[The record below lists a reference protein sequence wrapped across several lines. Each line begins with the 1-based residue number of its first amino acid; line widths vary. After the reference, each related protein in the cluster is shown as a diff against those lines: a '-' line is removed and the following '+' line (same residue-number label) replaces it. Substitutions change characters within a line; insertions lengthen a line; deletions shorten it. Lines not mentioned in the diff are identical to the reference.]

1 MFYQTAHTPLQL
13 ALVVMVEAE
22 MRKVVMEPQLFS
34 VLFLQLAVAVVEH
47 IFLVAQTG
55 ERVGQVVVAVDLLEQ
70 QAQPHREK
78 ATQVALD
85 FKALTQRQAVAVAVK
100 AQ

>member
-1 MFYQTAHTPLQL
+1 L
-13 ALVVMVEAE
+13 
-22 MRKVVMEPQLFS
+22 RKVVTEQQVFL
-34 VLFLQLAVAVVEH
+34 VLFLQLAVAVVVR
-47 IFLVAQTG
+47 IPVSQTG

-70 QAQPHREK
+70 QAQPLAEK

-85 FKALTQRQAVAVAVK
+85 FKVLPDREAVAVAVK